1 MKLLRLCIALFGLLA
16 FLGSSQACLIL
27 GEHLAEVA
35 CAEKCPGEEDQAC
48 AGCAT
53 PVDVVSGN
61 DALQAPSVQ
70 ALATSWQDGWLES
83 RVTLALAQPAE
94 IYPPPDPTL
103 ISWSRRA
110 STRCLPARGPNL
122 CS

>member
-1 MKLLRLCIALFGLLA
+1 MKLLRLCIALIGLLA

-35 CAEKCPGEEDQAC
+35 CADKCAGEEDQAC

-53 PVDVVSGN
+53 PVDVVAENGVPQPPVCQEFAA
-61 DALQAPSVQ
+61 D
-70 ALATSWQDGWLES
+70 WQVVWTES
-83 RVTLALAQPAE
+83 RAPLVLAQLPQT
-94 IYPPPDPTL
+94 YPPPDPAL
-103 ISWSRRA
+103 ISWLRRT

-122 CS
+122 LG